1 MFNGRVGGWRVLLAV
16 AGAAH
21 VVNVVADEQEI
32 YTAALATIITRY
44 MSYLGELVLHI
55 VTINIVMAFDKQ

>member
-1 MFNGRVGGWRVLLAV
+1 MFNGRVGGWRLLLLAV

-32 YTAALATIITRY
+32 YTALATIITRY